1 MIHQIKILS
10 SFAKAILDGD
20 KTFEIRENDRGY
32 QKGDILQFKP
42 IDKYG
47 VRDLNIDLFEAEITY
62 VLSGW
67 GLKDGYVALGI
78 KVIRDTH
85 EVGIEK

>member
-1 MIHQIKILS
+1 MIYKLKIRT

-32 QKGDILQFKP
+32 QKGDILQFTPVDDCGIK
-42 IDKYG
+42 DWG
-47 VRDLNIDLFEAEITY
+47 MDEFEAEITY

-67 GLKDGYVALGI
+67 GLKDGYVALGV
-78 KVIRDTH
+78 KVIRDTN
-85 EVGIEK
+85 EVEV